1 MNKGSMTRGDL
12 ELQSPRP
19 LVYLR
24 QKNIQKAEHLM
35 DLLQNHESEP
45 ISSTQIS
52 NPHFTFGGDDLNV
65 PITLEKGTQSCN

>member
-1 MNKGSMTRGDL
+1 MNKGSITGGDL
-12 ELQSPRP
+12 ELQSPQP
-19 LVYLR
+19 LVYSK
-24 QKNIQKAEHLM
+24 QKNIQKAEHLI

-45 ISSTQIS
+45 ISRIQTS